1 MKLETYP
8 LKELVRKCPVC
19 NSIEGEI
26 LHHQQ
31 FILPKSSP
39 LPEEYDIV
47 SCNSCGFCFADTP
60 MSQVIYDK
68 YYTEMSKYE
77 DSNTATGGSTT
88 AFDRDRFSDLTT
100 LFSRFIS
107 SEDSFIDIGCA
118 NGGLLDAMKNKSFSN
133 LTGIDVAQKCVEY
146 VASIGYKSFWGGLF
160 NIEKLEGRKYKFI
173 VLSHVLEH
181 IKDIKTAVKNL
192 DEICDDNGYIYIE
205 VPNAAEYKSNFIV
218 PFYYF
223 DCEHINHFDK
233 GSLINLFGTLGYEC
247 ISVTEKVFFPSGDIP
262 YPALGVVFQNVKKE
276 RSIVKSIAA
285 KNSIERHVLDST
297 EKYLFPQLKTVLD
310 AQTPMI
316 VWGAGQYTLR
326 LMVSSPLAKCN
337 ILNFVDNDSNKHNR
351 DIKGIF
357 IKSPKEILTL
367 YPNAPIAVTS
377 ALHAKAIIENIA
389 QIDGNS
395 SREIIIL

>member
-1 MKLETYP
+1 MKVLQRP
-8 LKELVRKCPVC
+8 CAVC
-19 NSIEGEI
+19 NSTNGEI

-39 LPEEYDIV
+39 LPEAYDIV
-47 SCNSCGFCFADTP
+47 SCDTCGFCYADTP
-60 MSQVIYDK
+60 MDQATYDK

-77 DSNTATGGSTT
+77 DSSTATGGSAT
-88 AFDRDRFSDLTT
+88 AFDRDRFADMAT
-100 LFSRFIS
+100 LFSDFITS
-107 SEDSFIDIGCA
+107 SDSFIDIGCA
-118 NGGLLDAMKNKSFSN
+118 NGGMLDAMKNKAFTN

-146 VASIGYKSFWGGLF
+146 IASVGYQSFWGGLF

-181 IKDIKTAVKNL
+181 IKDIKLAVKNL

-233 GSLINLFGTLGYEC
+233 DSLKNLFGVLGYEC
-247 ISVTEKVFFPSGDIP
+247 VSVTEKVLFPSGDMP
-262 YPALGVVFQNVKKE
+262 YPALGVVFQKVKKE
-276 RSIVKSIAA
+276 RSIEKSNRVKL
-285 KNSIERHVLDST
+285 SIEKHVLDST
-297 EKYLFPQLKTVLD
+297 EKYLFPQLQKVLD

-326 LMVSSPLAKCN
+326 LMVGSPLAKCN
-337 ILNFVDNDSNKHNR
+337 ILNFVDNDSNKHHS

-357 IKSPKEILTL
+357 IESPKDILPKH
-367 YPNAPIAVTS
+367 PNSPIAVTS
-377 ALHAKAIIENIA
+377 ALHAKAIGENIA

>member
-1 MKLETYP
+1 MAFHANAVSG
-8 LKELVRKCPVC
+8 KEAIADQPSFCTKCF
-19 NSIEGEI
+19 
-26 LHHQQ
+26 H
-31 FILPKSSP
+31 
-39 LPEEYDIV
+39 
-47 SCNSCGFCFADTP
+47 
-60 MSQVIYDK
+60 
-68 YYTEMSKYE
+68 
-77 DSNTATGGSTT
+77 
-88 AFDRDRFSDLTT
+88 
-100 LFSRFIS
+100 
-107 SEDSFIDIGCA
+107 
-118 NGGLLDAMKNKSFSN
+118 
-133 LTGIDVAQKCVEY
+133 
-146 VASIGYKSFWGGLF
+146 
-160 NIEKLEGRKYKFI
+160 
-173 VLSHVLEH
+173 
-181 IKDIKTAVKNL
+181 
-192 DEICDDNGYIYIE
+192 
-205 VPNAAEYKSNFIV
+205 FIV

-223 DCEHINHFDK
+223 ACEHINHFDK

-389 QIDGNS
+389 QIDGNG